1 MALTTP
7 SLLHPERARTS
18 GGRATWVTVLGLVL
32 VPLVVGG
39 LLTWAL
45 WKPTERLDRM
55 QAAIVNLD
63 RAVEVDGQT
72 VPLGRQL
79 ASALVT
85 ADGASAETAGDEVA
99 AGDEA
104 GSDAAASD
112 DGTDATGVANVSGSD
127 SSGNFTWVLTDA
139 DDAEEGLA
147 DGTYAT
153 VVTIPEEF
161 SAAATSFGGE
171 AGDAVQARI
180 DIATSERS
188 RLVDAAVAQAVTTTA
203 VGLLNDQLTT
213 TYLDNVL
220 VGFTTLHDSLGE
232 AASGADRLA
241 SGAGQL
247 GTGATQVADGTT
259 ALADGVG
266 QLGAGADQLAG
277 GIGRLGTGAG
287 QLAGGVGQLATGAGE
302 LSGGLTRLAQET
314 RTSAEAAAA
323 SAPQVAQ
330 LTAGADALAAG
341 IAGPGGLAA
350 GVEGLSRGAAGVRNG
365 VTEVLSTIDVL
376 AEQCAASTQ
385 DPALDPAVV
394 CARLTGFVAAQ
405 QEDTPNGPG
414 NAPTLTYGTRVLAD
428 GAAEL
433 DESVSSGTAN
443 APALTTSTTQLAAGV
458 RGLADGVT
466 ASASG
471 LGTLADYL
479 DQSAQGAAQLASGA
493 RTAAGGAR
501 DLASGA
507 RTAAGGA
514 RELASGADDAAAG
527 AGDLASGAGQVASG
541 VTELSSGAGELASGL
556 GQAGEQVPSY
566 TDEEASTLA
575 DVVATPV
582 AARSGDGALF
592 GDTSVP
598 WLAAL
603 ALWLGGLATFVVLA
617 AVPHRAL
624 GSTRSSA
631 RLALGAF
638 APGALVGAVQGLAVG
653 GIMAFAL
660 DLSPSGWAAF
670 FAVAVLAGVAFAAV
684 NQGLVAVL
692 GGVGRFVSVVIAVVG
707 LAGAVVST
715 VPSLVEHV
723 FTALPLATALDGL
736 QGVVTGQGGAG
747 GAIAGLLVWTL
758 VGLAAS
764 TAAVARRRVVP
775 AGQLARWVRAA

>member
-1 MALTTP
+1 MAQTSPT
-7 SLLHPERARTS
+7 LLRPERARTP
-18 GGRATWVTVLGLVL
+18 GRATWVTVLGLVL

-63 RAVEVDGQT
+63 QAVEVDGQT

-79 ASALVT
+79 TSALVT
-85 ADGASAETAGDEVA
+85 AGGASDDAAAAAGDT

-104 GSDAAASD
+104 GSGG
-112 DGTDATGVANVSGSD
+112 GTDATGVANVSGSD

-153 VVTIPEEF
+153 VVTIPEDF
-161 SAAATSFGGE
+161 SVAATSFGGE
-171 AGDAVQARI
+171 AGEAVQARI

-232 AASGADRLA
+232 AASGADQLA

-277 GIGRLGTGAG
+277 GIGTLGTGAG

-302 LSGGLTRLAQET
+302 LSSGLSRLAQET
-314 RTSAEAAAA
+314 RASAQAAAA

-341 IAGPGGLAA
+341 IAGDGGLGQNVSGLASGIGDVQTGASQLFATLADLAA
-350 GVEGLSRGAAGVRNG
+350 
-365 VTEVLSTIDVL
+365 D
-376 AEQCAASTQ
+376 CAA
-385 DPALDPAVV
+385 AVPQACETLV
-394 CARLTGFVAAQ
+394 AITSAESDGAPTG
-405 QEDTPNGPG
+405 PSG
-414 NAPTLTYGTRVLAD
+414 APTLTSSIGRLALGADRLDDAVSRGID
-428 GAAEL
+428 G
-433 DESVSSGTAN
+433 
-443 APALTTSTTQLAAGV
+443 APALTTSTTQLATGV

-471 LGTLADYL
+471 LGALADYL

-501 DLASGA
+501 DLATGA

-514 RELASGADDAAAG
+514 RELASGADDAASG
-527 AGDLASGAGQVASG
+527 AGELASGAGQVASG
-541 VTELSSGAGELASGL
+541 ATELSSGAGELASGL

-582 AARSGDGALF
+582 AARSDDGALF

-617 AVPHRAL
+617 AVPRRAL
-624 GSTRSSA
+624 GSTRSSV

-715 VPSLVEHV
+715 VPALVEHL
-723 FTALPLATALDGL
+723 FRALPLSAALDGL

-747 GAIAGLLVWTL
+747 GAIAALLVWTL
-758 VGLAAS
+758 VGLGAS
-764 TAAVARRRVVP
+764 AAAVARRRVVP
-775 AGQLARWVRAA
+775 AGQLARWVRTA

>member
-1 MALTTP
+1 MALTSPT
-7 SLLHPERARTS
+7 LLRPERARTP
-18 GGRATWVTVLGLVL
+18 GRATWVSVLGLVL

-63 RAVEVDGQT
+63 QAVEVDGQT

-85 ADGASAETAGDEVA
+85 ADGASGEDDTADGEVA
-99 AGDEA
+99 ADGNAA
-104 GSDAAASD
+104 GDAAASG

-153 VVTIPEEF
+153 VVTIPEDF
-161 SAAATSFGGE
+161 SAAATSFGGAPGE
-171 AGDAVQARI
+171 AVQARI

-203 VGLLNDQLTT
+203 VGLLNGQLTT

-232 AASGADRLA
+232 AASGADQLA

-266 QLGAGADQLAG
+266 ALGAGADRLAG
-277 GIGRLGTGAG
+277 GIGTLGTGAG
-287 QLAGGVGQLATGAGE
+287 QLAGGVGQLATGAGD
-302 LSGGLTRLAQET
+302 LSSGLSRLAQET
-314 RTSAEAAAA
+314 RASAQAAAA

-341 IAGPGGLAA
+341 IGGPGGLAE
-350 GVEGLSRGAAGVRNG
+350 GVSGLSAGTTALRGGATTLFTNLRDLAAGCAADVPGTCDALLAVTQAEVDGAA
-365 VTEVLSTIDVL
+365 
-376 AEQCAASTQ
+376 
-385 DPALDPAVV
+385 
-394 CARLTGFVAAQ
+394 TG
-405 QEDTPNGPG
+405 PSG
-414 NAPTLTYGTRVLAD
+414 APTLVSGIDSLGV
-428 GAAEL
+428 GAARL
-433 DESVSSGTAN
+433 DAAVSSGVN
-443 APALTTSTTQLAAGV
+443 GAPPLTTSTTQLAAGV
-458 RGLADGVT
+458 RGLAGGVT

-501 DLASGA
+501 DLAAGA

-514 RELASGADDAAAG
+514 RALASGADDAASG
-527 AGDLASGAGQVASG
+527 AGDLASGAGQIASG
-541 VTELSSGAGELASGL
+541 ATELSSGAGELASGL

-566 TDEEASTLA
+566 TDEEASSLA

-582 AARSGDGALF
+582 AARSDDGALF

-617 AVPHRAL
+617 AVPHRSL
-624 GSTRSSA
+624 GSTRSSV

-660 DLSPSGWAAF
+660 DLSPSGWATF

-692 GGVGRFVSVVIAVVG
+692 GGVGRFVAVVIAVVG

-715 VPSLVEHV
+715 VPPLVEHL
-723 FTALPLATALDGL
+723 FTALPLSAALGGL

-747 GAIAGLLVWTL
+747 GAIAALLVWTL
-758 VGLAAS
+758 VGLGAS

-775 AGQLARWVRAA
+775 AGQLARWVQAA

>member
-1 MALTTP
+1 MALTSPT
-7 SLLHPERARTS
+7 LLRPERARTS
-18 GGRATWVTVLGLVL
+18 GRATWVTVLGLVL

-85 ADGASAETAGDEVA
+85 SDGASGDDTADDEVA
-99 AGDEA
+99 ADGSAA
-104 GSDAAASD
+104 GAAAASD

-139 DDAEEGLA
+139 DDAEQGLA

-232 AASGADRLA
+232 AASGADQLA

-266 QLGAGADQLAG
+266 QLGDGADALAG

-302 LSGGLTRLAQET
+302 LSSGLSRLAQET
-314 RTSAEAAAA
+314 RASAQAAAA

-330 LTAGADALAAG
+330 LAQGADALAAG
-341 IAGPGGLAA
+341 VSGPGGLVAGATTLSGVAGQVSDGVTTMYEAIAPFEQDCAA
-350 GVEGLSRGAAGVRNG
+350 GVSEA
-365 VTEVLSTIDVL
+365 
-376 AEQCAASTQ
+376 CAAIAAIVTQ
-385 DPALDPAVV
+385 SETAL
-394 CARLTGFVAAQ
+394 VAGA
-405 QEDTPNGPG
+405 GG
-414 NAPTLTYGTRVLAD
+414 VAD
-428 GAAEL
+428 GAAGL
-433 DESVSSGTAN
+433 VSGASNLASGAG
-443 APALTTSTTQLAAGV
+443 QVAAGV
-458 RGLADGVT
+458 RGLAGGVT

-541 VTELSSGAGELASGL
+541 ATELSSGAGELASGL
-556 GQAGEQVPSY
+556 GEAGEQVPSY

-582 AARSGDGALF
+582 AARAADDGALF

-617 AVPHRAL
+617 AVPHRSL
-624 GSTRSSA
+624 GSTRSSV

-692 GGVGRFVSVVIAVVG
+692 GGVGRFVSVLIAVVG

-723 FTALPLATALDGL
+723 FTALPLSAALDGL

-747 GAIAGLLVWTL
+747 GAIAALLVWTL
-758 VGLAAS
+758 VGVGAS

>member
-1 MALTTP
+1 MALTSPT
-7 SLLHPERARTS
+7 LLRPERARTS
-18 GGRATWVTVLGLVL
+18 GRATWVTVLGLVL

-63 RAVEVDGQT
+63 QAVEVDGQT

-85 ADGASAETAGDEVA
+85 ADGASADAADGDGADGTGAG
-99 AGDEA
+99 
-104 GSDAAASD
+104 DAAASD

-153 VVTIPEEF
+153 VVTIPEDF

-171 AGDAVQARI
+171 AGEAVQARI

-232 AASGADRLA
+232 AATGADQLA

-277 GIGRLGTGAG
+277 GIGTLATGAG

-302 LSGGLTRLAQET
+302 LSGGLSRLAQET
-314 RTSAEAAAA
+314 RSSAETAAA

-330 LTAGADALAAG
+330 LTQGADGLAAG
-341 IAGPGGLAA
+341 LAGPGGLVEGATTLADVAAKVEDGVTGLYAAVSRYETDCAA
-350 GVEGLSRGAAGVRNG
+350 GAPEA
-365 VTEVLSTIDVL
+365 
-376 AEQCAASTQ
+376 CAAIAAIVAQ
-385 DPALDPAVV
+385 AEDGLVAG
-394 CARLTGFVAAQ
+394 TGGV
-405 QEDTPNGPG
+405 
-414 NAPTLTYGTRVLAD
+414 AD
-428 GAAEL
+428 GATGLVSGASRLGSGASEL
-433 DESVSSGTAN
+433 AT
-443 APALTTSTTQLAAGV
+443 GV
-458 RGLADGVT
+458 RGLAGGVT

-501 DLASGA
+501 ELAAGA

-541 VTELSSGAGELASGL
+541 ATELSSGAGELASGL

-582 AARSGDGALF
+582 AARSDDGALF

-617 AVPHRAL
+617 AVPHRSL
-624 GSTRSSA
+624 GSTRSSV

-715 VPSLVEHV
+715 VPPLVEHL
-723 FTALPLATALDGL
+723 FTALPLSAALDGL

-747 GAIAGLLVWTL
+747 GAIAALLVWTL
-758 VGLAAS
+758 VGLGAS

-775 AGQLARWVRAA
+775 AGQLARWVRTA

>member
-1 MALTTP
+1 MAASASEPTAP
-7 SLLHPERARTS
+7 SLLRPERARTAS
-18 GGRATWVTVLGLVL
+18 GRATWVTVLGLVL

-63 RAVEVDGQT
+63 QAVEVDGQT

-85 ADGASAETAGDEVA
+85 SDGTSDGSTGA
-99 AGDEA
+99 AGSGA
-104 GSDAAASD
+104 P
-112 DGTDATGVANVSGSD
+112 TDATGVANVSGSD

-139 DDAEEGLA
+139 DDAEQGLA

-171 AGDAVQARI
+171 AGEAVQARI

-266 QLGAGADQLAG
+266 QLGDGADRLAG
-277 GIGRLGTGAG
+277 GIGALGTGAG
-287 QLAGGVGQLATGAGE
+287 QLAGGVGQLATGAGD
-302 LSGGLTRLAQET
+302 LSSGLSRLAQET
-314 RTSAEAAAA
+314 RASADAAAA

-341 IAGPGGLAA
+341 VAGEGGLAQRIS
-350 GVEGLSRGAAGVRNG
+350 E
-365 VTEVLSTIDVL
+365 
-376 AEQCAASTQ
+376 
-385 DPALDPAVV
+385 
-394 CARLTGFVAAQ
+394 
-405 QEDTPNGPG
+405 
-414 NAPTLTYGTRVLAD
+414 LAD
-428 GAAEL
+428 GADLVREGA
-433 DESVSSGTAN
+433 SAFF
-443 APALTTSTTQLAAGV
+443 PALESLALGCQENVAGACEQLAGLVLTQAPTVSGGVAQLADGAGVLDTAVRDGIDGAPPLTATTTQLAAGV

-471 LGTLADYL
+471 LGTLAGYL

-493 RTAAGGAR
+493 RAAAGGAR

-514 RELASGADDAAAG
+514 RQLADGADDAASG
-527 AGDLASGAGQVASG
+527 AGELASGAGQVASG
-541 VTELSSGAGELASGL
+541 ATELSSGAGELASGL
-556 GQAGEQVPSY
+556 GEAGEQVPSY

-582 AARSGDGALF
+582 AARSADGGALF

-617 AVPHRAL
+617 AVPHRSL
-624 GSTRSSA
+624 GSTRSSL
-631 RLALGAF
+631 RLALGAL
-638 APGALVGAVQGLAVG
+638 APGALVGAVQGLAVA

-660 DLSPSGWAAF
+660 DLSPGGWAAF
-670 FAVAVLAGVAFAAV
+670 LTVAVLAGVAFAAV

-692 GGVGRFVSVVIAVVG
+692 GGVGRFVSVVVAVVG

-715 VPSLVEHV
+715 VPPLVEHLFAAV
-723 FTALPLATALDGL
+723 PLSAALDGL

-747 GAIAGLLVWTL
+747 GAIAALLVWTAA
-758 VGLAAS
+758 GLAAS